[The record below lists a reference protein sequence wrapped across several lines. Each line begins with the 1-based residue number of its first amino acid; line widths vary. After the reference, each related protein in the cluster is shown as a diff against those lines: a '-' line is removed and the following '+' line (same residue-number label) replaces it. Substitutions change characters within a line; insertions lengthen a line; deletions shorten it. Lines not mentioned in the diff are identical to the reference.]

1 MKKNSGFALFGID
14 ASKCRVKRASLNSEE
29 IKMFSIVFPV
39 LFWSIA
45 GALIARRI
53 ARIEWSV

>member
-1 MKKNSGFALFGID
+1 MLT
-14 ASKCRVKRASLNSEE
+14 
-29 IKMFSIVFPV
+29 IVFPV
-39 LFWSIA
+39 VFWSIA

>member
-1 MKKNSGFALFGID
+1 MLT
-14 ASKCRVKRASLNSEE
+14 
-29 IKMFSIVFPV
+29 IVFPV